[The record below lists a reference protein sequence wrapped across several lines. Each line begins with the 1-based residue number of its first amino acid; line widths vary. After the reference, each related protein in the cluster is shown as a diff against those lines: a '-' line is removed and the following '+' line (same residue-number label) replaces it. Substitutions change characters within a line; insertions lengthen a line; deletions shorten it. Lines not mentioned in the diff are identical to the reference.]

1 MFKNLWKIFEK
12 EKKEEPV
19 EEEES
24 STQSEEEAES
34 VDDPVV
40 VEEPEPLPENLAE
53 AEPPDEPEI
62 AIPLPPTPEPTE
74 DTKLVTSGGRNKLH
88 IGYNRTGTTFLQ
100 KLVFPHLENYK
111 GRLYL
116 EDGDEICNLSSH
128 KIDRQPKQTC
138 QNILNHFKGQKD
150 LIVSAEWFSL
160 LPHEDLF
167 ELLGDDEWDVLVV
180 TRDVE
185 DLVAS
190 WKRKGPSRNFFLR
203 REVKRRQM
211 QQVVRDFYNPDN
223 LKVGIK
229 NLTILSY
236 EKLFS
241 GDLDEIQRLSD
252 FLGADINKIFLDNLG
267 TVVNGSK

>member
-19 EEEES
+19 EEEEPS
-24 STQSEEEAES
+24 PQSEEGTEE
-34 VDDPVV
+34 V
-40 VEEPEPLPENLAE
+40 EPELVPESLTAAPAPE
-53 AEPPDEPEI
+53 KPEI
-62 AIPLPPTPEPTE
+62 TIPQPPTPESTE
-74 DTKLVTSGGRNKLH
+74 DTKIVSSGGRNKLH

-116 EDGDEICNLSSH
+116 EDGDKICNLSSH
-128 KIDRQPKQTC
+128 KVDGQPKQTC

-150 LIVSAEWFSL
+150 IIVSAEWFSL
-160 LPHEDLF
+160 IPHEDLF

-190 WKRKGPSRNFFLR
+190 WKRKGPSRDFFLR

-241 GDLDEIQRLSD
+241 GNMDEIQRLSD